1 LSYELPSEE
10 KILSIF
16 REACQ
21 KLGIDNPEEN
31 MKKTVIYL
39 MTDGS
44 RTASNLE
51 GEAVYVDG
59 SDFSKRFVH
68 IVKTVGGKAC
78 YVNVFEEFHQTRRD
92 YENIYA
98 GLVKVVPDWLDF
110 VKKHNIRLK
119 FVGDF
124 SSSFA
129 PDGHIEDLRKHL
141 KMLENLT
148 AKNEFTAHILINF
161 SREWALK
168 NRELFS
174 DMPTINSVIRFTK
187 GQGVPESMLIPGKVE
202 HESLVY
208 VQQGSSSMNWSDRQL
223 VYLVTLALRANVK
236 NMPYFLHSSYKNGDR
251 ERIRK
256 QREDERVFIDENF
269 YDEKLNNGKRPK
281 VAVIFSEVGPER
293 YTF

>member
-1 LSYELPSEE
+1 LPYELPSGE
-10 KILSIF
+10 KILTIF
-16 REACQ
+16 KEACQ

-31 MKKTVIYL
+31 MKKTIIYL

-44 RTASNLE
+44 RTASNLD
-51 GEAVYVDG
+51 GEAVYIDG

-78 YVNVFEEFHQTRRD
+78 YVNVFEEFHQTRKD
-92 YENIYA
+92 YENIYS

-110 VKKHNIRLK
+110 VKKHNVRLK

-124 SSSFA
+124 TSPLA
-129 PDGHIEDLRKHL
+129 PEGHAEDLRKHL
-141 KMLENLT
+141 KMLEDLT
-148 AKNEFTAHILINF
+148 VKNEFTAHILINF

-168 NRELFS
+168 NQEFFS

-187 GQGVPESMLIPGKVE
+187 GQGIPESMLPPGKVE

-208 VQQGSSSMNWSDRQL
+208 VQQGSASINWSDRQL
-223 VYLVTLALRANVK
+223 VYLVALALRANVR
-236 NMPYFLHSSYKNGDR
+236 NIPYFIQSSYREGDR
-251 ERIRK
+251 ERIKK
-256 QREDERVFIDENF
+256 QREEERVFINENF
-269 YDEKLNNGKRPK
+269 YDEKLTDGKRPK

>member
-1 LSYELPSEE
+1 MPYELPPEE

-16 REACQ
+16 KEMCQ

-31 MKKTVIYL
+31 MKKTIIYL

-44 RTASNLE
+44 RTASNLD
-51 GEAVYVDG
+51 GEAVYIDG
-59 SDFSKRFVH
+59 SDFSMRFVH
-68 IVKTVGGKAC
+68 IVKTVGGNAC
-78 YVNVFEEFHQTRRD
+78 YVNVFEEFHQTRKD
-92 YENIYA
+92 YENIYS

-110 VKKHNIRLK
+110 VKKNNIRLK

-124 SSSFA
+124 TSSFA
-129 PDGHIEDLRKHL
+129 PGGHGEDLREHL

-148 AKNEFTAHILINF
+148 TKNEFTAHILINF

-168 NRELFS
+168 NQEFFS

-187 GQGVPESMLIPGKVE
+187 GQGVPESMLPPGKVE

-208 VQQGSSSMNWSDRQL
+208 VQQGSSSINWSDRQL
-223 VYLVTLALRANVK
+223 VYLVAFALRANAR
-236 NMPYFLHSSYKNGDR
+236 NMPYLVQSSYKEGDR

-256 QREDERVFIDENF
+256 QREEDRVFINENF
-269 YDEKLNNGKRPK
+269 YDEKLNDGKRPK
-281 VAVIFSEVGPER
+281 VGVIFSEVGPER

>member
-1 LSYELPSEE
+1 LPSKE

-16 REACQ
+16 KEACQ
-21 KLGIDNPEEN
+21 RLGIDNPEEN
-31 MKKTVIYL
+31 MKKTIMYL

-59 SDFSKRFVH
+59 SDFSMRFVN
-68 IVKTVGGKAC
+68 IVKDVGGKAC
-78 YVNVFEEFHQTRRD
+78 YVNVFEEFHQTRKD
-92 YENIYA
+92 YGNIYS
-98 GLVKVVPDWLDF
+98 GLIKVVPDWLNF
-110 VKKHNIRLK
+110 VKKNNVRLK
-119 FVGDF
+119 FIGDF
-124 SSSFA
+124 GSSFA
-129 PDGHIEDLRKHL
+129 PSSHTEDLRKHL
-141 KMLENLT
+141 KMLEDLT
-148 AKNEFTAHILINF
+148 PKNEFTAYILINF

-168 NRELFS
+168 NQEFFS

-208 VQQGSSSMNWSDRQL
+208 VQQGSSSVNWSDRQL
-223 VYLVTLALRANVK
+223 VFLVALALRANAR
-236 NMPYFLHSSYKNGDR
+236 NMPYFIKNSYKEGDR

-256 QREDERVFIDENF
+256 QREEERVFVNEDF
-269 YDEKLNNGKRPK
+269 YDKNENEGKRPK

>member
-1 LSYELPSEE
+1 MPYELPSKE
-10 KILSIF
+10 KILEIF
-16 REACQ
+16 RDACE
-21 KLGIDNPEEN
+21 KLGIDNPEEG
-31 MKKTVIYL
+31 MKKTIIYL

-44 RTASNLE
+44 RTASKLD
-51 GEAVYVDG
+51 GEAVYIDG

-78 YVNVFEEFHQTRRD
+78 YVNVFEEFHQKRKD
-92 YENIYA
+92 YGNIYS
-98 GLVKVVPDWLDF
+98 GLVKVIPDWLEF
-110 VKKHNIRLK
+110 VKKHNVRLK

-124 SSSFA
+124 TSSFI
-129 PDGHIEDLRKHL
+129 PEGHTEDLREHL
-141 KMLENLT
+141 KRLEDLT

-168 NRELFS
+168 NQEFFS

-187 GQGVPESMLIPGKVE
+187 GQGVPESMLPPGKVE

-208 VQQGSSSMNWSDRQL
+208 IQQGSSSINWSDRQL
-223 VYLVTLALRANVK
+223 VYLVVLALRTNMK
-236 NMPYFLHSSYKNGDR
+236 NMPYFLHSSYKEEDR

-256 QREDERVFIDENF
+256 LREEERVFINENF
-269 YDEKLNNGKRPK
+269 YDDKLNDEKRLK

-293 YTF
+293 YVF